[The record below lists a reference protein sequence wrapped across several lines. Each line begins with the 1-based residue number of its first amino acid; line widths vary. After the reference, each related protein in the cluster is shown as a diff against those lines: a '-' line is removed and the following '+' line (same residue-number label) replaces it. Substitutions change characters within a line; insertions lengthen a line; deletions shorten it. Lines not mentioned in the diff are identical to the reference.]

1 MIPLQRVFD
10 AFSEWIQAA
19 TDVTPNKIVKK
30 LPPNNSPEP
39 TGLFFMV
46 SFGNAKRVGQVDHV
60 GYPNEGEYAVN
71 AQRQIPV
78 SIHAFGANA
87 YEQLSAVDMSRD
99 IPTIQAI
106 LSAAEI
112 GVIRSSEV
120 RDLSALKSA
129 RVEGRAQMDVFIYAG
144 VMLTQEVNPAQQL
157 DYTLE
162 IEDADEIAGEI
173 T

>member
-19 TDVTPNKIVKK
+19 TDVAPNKIVKK

-60 GYPNEGEYAVN
+60 GYPDEGEYLLSAH
-71 AQRQIPV
+71 RMIPV
-78 SIHAFGANA
+78 SVQAFGPEA
-87 YEQLSAVDMSRD
+87 YEKMLEVDRCRD
-99 IPTIQAI
+99 IPTIKQIFIDAQ
-106 LSAAEI
+106 I
-112 GVIRSSEV
+112 GIIRSSEV

-129 RVEGRAQMDVFIYAG
+129 RVEGRAQMDVFVYAG
-144 VMLTQEVNPAQQL
+144 ALISESVDPAEQL